1 MSPADTMRPRKAS
14 AFKANEFGLVV
25 AILVVV
31 VLTTILD
38 SNHNYWIDPGTSA
51 IDIIRQIAF
60 LGIFSLGAAVV
71 IISGGIDLSSGSMIA
86 FGGTICASVMMLLA
100 PEEMN
105 NAEPLGAWVII
116 AAIAITLLVGFLVGS
131 VHAWLITSLGLPPFV
146 ATLASLV
153 GLRSLAR
160 AICET
165 VTEAKLGGKS
175 TQINIYDQAFCYI
188 GNSVWI
194 PCLIFIVLALAVW
207 ILLSKTVIGR
217 HIYALGGNEEAARL
231 SGIRTDRVK
240 WLAYC
245 IGTMTATVAGILYIG
260 DLSVASPQ
268 TLGRGYELNA
278 IAAAVVGGCSLQGGI
293 GSVPGTVLGVV
304 FLRAVIDSV
313 AKIIKTGA
321 DIYEGLIVGLV
332 VVVAVAFNKLREG
345 SGSGREI
352 FPGPLGIVA
361 IACLVLIAWILP
373 TLMASATVGSVC
385 SVIALAVLVSIKTLE
400 LRRKRA
406 PVAREKPSRATSM
419 D

>member
-1 MSPADTMRPRKAS
+1 MSPADKAPSGKAS
-14 AFKANEFGLVV
+14 AFKANEFGLMV
-25 AILVVV
+25 AILVVIG
-31 VLTTILD
+31 LTTILD
-38 SNHNYWIDPGTSA
+38 SNHSYWSDPLTSA
-51 IDIIRQIAF
+51 RDIVRQIAF

-71 IISGGIDLSSGSMIA
+71 IIAGGIDLSSGSMIA
-86 FGGTICASVMMLLA
+86 FSGTICASAMMILA
-100 PEEMN
+100 PEQMN
-105 NAEPLGAWVII
+105 NAQPVGAWVII
-116 AAIAITLLVGFLVGS
+116 VAIAVTLVVGFLVGS
-131 VHAWLITSLGLPPFV
+131 LHAWLITSLDLPPFV

-160 AICET
+160 AICES

-175 TQINIYDQAFCYI
+175 TQIPIYDEAFRYI

-194 PCLIFIVLALAVW
+194 PCVIFIVLSLSVW
-207 ILLSKTVIGR
+207 ILLGKTVIGR

-268 TLGRGYELNA
+268 TLGRAYELNA
-278 IAAAVVGGCSLQGGI
+278 IAAAVVGGCSLQGGV
-293 GSVPGTVLGVV
+293 GTVSGTVLGVV

-332 VVVAVAFNKLREG
+332 VVIAVAFNKLREG
-345 SGSGREI
+345 SWRGREA
-352 FPGPLGIVA
+352 FPGPLGIVS

-373 TLMASATVGSVC
+373 TLMASITVGYIC
-385 SVIALAVLVSIKTLE
+385 SVIALAVLVSVKALE

-406 PVAREKPSRATSM
+406 PESGEKPPAPAM